1 MMTCCRLPI
10 RLLLLL
16 AVASLLQSFPSH
28 VAAFSSQQQPLPNNL
43 PNNPDDV
50 IRQAAISITN
60 AYESGVYL
68 QTIRLPLSQAI
79 YGNKEEG
86 FVADRAIGWQGGPME
101 TYRYL
106 SPMVY
111 NLLPRIRTANNTA
124 GLNVKVNEQIL
135 LDFDGSS
142 LQTSEHPAG
151 ALYDIQALLQPNT
164 DGYYIKTI
172 EAIEDQF
179 CNTNKIDKPNRLF
192 LLVNPAWRDKSSWGI
207 FGAKK
212 AQELILDRYETT
224 YAVDQ
229 FIMRGRQISLLKCWS
244 SDWGL
249 YANNDGDGKDKFMPA
264 ELIARYATRPEYKD
278 IDAALKG
285 VVKVKE

>member
-1 MMTCCRLPI
+1 MKCCLTTLH
-10 RLLLLL
+10 LLLIAGGGALT
-16 AVASLLQSFPSH
+16 SLVS
-28 VAAFSSQQQPLPNNL
+28 AFSSSSSTQSLPNNL
-43 PNNPDDV
+43 PSNPDD
-50 IRQAAISITN
+50 ITRQAANSITN
-60 AYESGVYL
+60 AYESGIHL

-79 YGNKEEG
+79 YGDKEEG
-86 FVADRAIGWQGGPME
+86 FAADRAIGWQGGPME

-106 SPMVY
+106 SPIVS

-124 GLNVKVNEQIL
+124 GLNVKVSEQIL

-172 EAIEDQF
+172 RAIEEQF
-179 CNTNKIDKPNRLF
+179 CNTKKDEKPNRLF
-192 LLVNPAWRDKSSWGI
+192 LLVNPAWRDKSSFGI
-207 FGAKK
+207 FGAQK

-224 YAVDQ
+224 YALDQ
-229 FIMRGRQISLLKCWS
+229 FIVRGRQISLLKCWS

-249 YANNDGDGKDKFMPA
+249 YADVNESKDGKGPA
-264 ELIARYATRPEYKD
+264 ELITSFDTRLEYKD
-278 IDAALKG
+278 IDAALRT
-285 VVKVKE
+285 VVNK

>member
-1 MMTCCRLPI
+1 
-10 RLLLLL
+10 
-16 AVASLLQSFPSH
+16 
-28 VAAFSSQQQPLPNNL
+28 
-43 PNNPDDV
+43 
-50 IRQAAISITN
+50 
-60 AYESGVYL
+60 
-68 QTIRLPLSQAI
+68 
-79 YGNKEEG
+79 
-86 FVADRAIGWQGGPME
+86 ME

-229 FIMRGRQISLLKCWS
+229 FIVRGRQISLLKCWS

-264 ELIARYATRPEYKD
+264 ELIASYATRPEYKD

>member
-1 MMTCCRLPI
+1 MHRCLTTPLH
-10 RLLLLL
+10 LLLTIAGALS
-16 AVASLLQSFPSH
+16 SLVS
-28 VAAFSSQQQPLPNNL
+28 AFSSSSSPQSLPNQL
-43 PNNPDDV
+43 PSNPDD
-50 IRQAAISITN
+50 ITRQAANSITN
-60 AYESGVYL
+60 AYESGIHL

-79 YGNKEEG
+79 YGDKEEG

-106 SPMVY
+106 SPIVS

-124 GLNVKVNEQIL
+124 GLNVKVSEQVL

-164 DGYYIKTI
+164 DSYYIKTI
-172 EAIEDQF
+172 RAIEQF
-179 CNTNKIDKPNRLF
+179 CNTKKDDKPNRLF
-192 LLVNPAWRDKSSWGI
+192 LLVNPAWRDKSSFGI
-207 FGAKK
+207 FGGQK

-224 YAVDQ
+224 YALDQ
-229 FIMRGRQISLLKCWS
+229 FIVRGRQISLLKCWS

-249 YANNDGDGKDKFMPA
+249 YAVVNESKDGNELA
-264 ELIARYATRPEYKD
+264 ELIASYDTRPEYKD
-278 IDAALKG
+278 IDAALRA
-285 VVKVKE
+285 VVNK

>member
-1 MMTCCRLPI
+1 MMMHR
-10 RLLLLL
+10 RLLLL
-16 AVASLLQSFPSH
+16 ASLSLSCSL
-28 VAAFSSQQQPLPNNL
+28 VSAFSSSSPQQQHLPNYL

-50 IRQAAISITN
+50 VRQAATSITN
-60 AYESGVYL
+60 AYDCGVYL

-79 YGNKEEG
+79 YGNKEES

-106 SPMVY
+106 SPMVN

-124 GLNVKVNEQIL
+124 GLNIKVSEQIL

-172 EAIEDQF
+172 QAIEEQF
-179 CNTNKIDKPNRLF
+179 CNTKKADKPNRLF
-192 LLVNPAWRDKSSWGI
+192 LLVNPAWRDKSSFGI
-207 FGAKK
+207 FGAQK

-224 YAVDQ
+224 YALDQ
-229 FIMRGRQISLLKCWS
+229 FIVRGRQISLLKCWS

-249 YANNDGDGKDKFMPA
+249 YAVVNNGGDGKDKSMPA
-264 ELIARYATRPEYKD
+264 ELITSYATRPEYKD

-285 VVKVKE
+285 VASK